1 METTFNS
8 QLKHALRFYCETCHL
23 LVRRDCTTGD
33 HKDHSVTELAA
44 AAVNHRSAIKEVLTN
59 ARGIV
64 TTLTG
69 AIDENGKVIEQ
80 VGICKSNAHL
90 AINQAFE
97 ILQKTLEEREKAL
110 LSAISRSKTIALT
123 LQREQLEEIVDDIGR
138 YTEAASHILQTH
150 TDHEVVAMG
159 GLIPTEL
166 KATLNRVQALSLTP
180 TQHSDISVSVQT
192 DALVGELSKFGHVS
206 ISIFKH
212 MDIFISSQSEDQIP
226 CYVRVQDLLWRE
238 VPT

>member
-1 METTFNS
+1 METAD
-8 QLKHALRFYCETCHL
+8 KEHALRLYCETCHL
-23 LVRRDCTTGD
+23 LVCTDCTTVD

-44 AAVNHRSAIKEVLTN
+44 VAMTHRSAIKEVLTS

-64 TTLTG
+64 AMLTG

-90 AINQAFE
+90 VINKAFE
-97 ILQKTLEEREKAL
+97 ILQKTLEERKEAL
-110 LSAISRSKTIALT
+110 LSNLEAISLSKTTALT
-123 LQREQLEEIVDDIGR
+123 LQREQLEEIVDDIGH
-138 YTEAASHILQTH
+138 YTEAASHILHTH

-166 KATLNRVQALSLTP
+166 KATLNRVQTLSLTP

-192 DALVGELSKFGHVS
+192 DALVGELSQFGHVTEMS
-206 ISIFKH
+206 PTP
-212 MDIFISSQSEDQIP
+212 SSSTWTSAT
-226 CYVRVQDLLWRE
+226 VAKVL
-238 VPT
+238 